1 MYEAHFGFD
10 KKPFSLLP
18 DPSFLYFSD
27 KHSGALAMLEYG
39 IMEQS
44 GITVIT
50 GDIGA
55 GKTTLVRHLL
65 RRLKDNNMT
74 IGLINNTHSSLGGFM
89 GWFALAY
96 DLDCEGLDNVGT
108 YKKIQEFL
116 VREYSES
123 RRVVLF
129 IDEAQNMKK
138 SQLEEVRLLSNIN
151 SDDDLLLQVVLVG
164 QPELR
169 EKLSSRGLVQMAQ
182 RVSTEYHLEPL
193 KDTETLKYI
202 RHRVSTVGGDK
213 NTFDS
218 TAMAAIYNYTGGV
231 PRLIN
236 TICDQ
241 CLAYAYGKD
250 VKTVSLQTVR
260 EVAQSKKIG
269 GVNFHAFRENGLPVE
284 TKTVDP
290 TSALDSREPETAS
303 DCSKET

>member
-18 DPSFLYFSD
+18 DPSFLFFSE

-39 IMEQS
+39 IMEQN

-50 GDIGA
+50 GEIGA

-65 RRLKDNNMT
+65 RRLNSNNMT
-74 IGLINNTHSSLGGFM
+74 VGLINNTHSSLGGFM
-89 GWFALAY
+89 GWFALAF
-96 DLDCEGLDNVGT
+96 DLDCEGLDNVST

-116 VREYSES
+116 VSEYGAS

-129 IDEAQNMKK
+129 IDEAQNMTK

-151 SDDDLLLQVVLVG
+151 ADDDLLLQVALVG

-169 EKLSSRGLVQMAQ
+169 GKLSSRELVQMAQ

-193 KDTETLKYI
+193 KDIESLKYI
-202 RHRVSTVGGDK
+202 RHRLKVAGGDAGV
-213 NTFDS
+213 FDS
-218 TAMAAIYNYTGGV
+218 NAMAAIFNYTGGV

-236 TICDQ
+236 TLCDQ

-250 VKTVSLQTVR
+250 VKKVDLRIVID
-260 EVAQSKKIG
+260 VVQSRKIG
-269 GVNFHAFRENGLPVE
+269 GVNFHARRADTAGAGGQ
-284 TKTVDP
+284 KTIP
-290 TSALDSREPETAS
+290 TL
-303 DCSKET
+303 SKQSPINK

>member
-65 RRLKDNNMT
+65 RRLKNNNMR
-74 IGLINNTHSSLGGFM
+74 IGLINNTHASLGEFM

-96 DLDCEGLDNVGT
+96 DLDCEGLGSVGT

-116 VREYSES
+116 VSEYAES

-151 SDDDLLLQVVLVG
+151 ADDDLLLQVVLIG

-169 EKLSSRGLVQMAQ
+169 KKLSSPALVQMAQ

-193 KDTETLKYI
+193 KDLETLKYI
-202 RHRVSTVGGDK
+202 RHRLSAAGGDS
-213 NTFDS
+213 NIFDVN
-218 TAMAAIYNYTGGV
+218 AMGAIYSYTRGV

-236 TICDQ
+236 TLCDQ
-241 CLAYAYGKD
+241 SLAYAYGKD
-250 VKTVSLQTVR
+250 VKKVDMRTVI

-269 GVNFHAFRENGLPVE
+269 GVNFHAKKVGDDSPEVRAEKPSRIGMLKQSL
-284 TKTVDP
+284 KTNP
-290 TSALDSREPETAS
+290 L
-303 DCSKET
+303 K

>member
-1 MYEAHFGFD
+1 MYESHFGFS

-18 DPSFLYFSD
+18 DPSFLYLSD
-27 KHSGALAMLEYG
+27 KHRGALAMLEYG

-55 GKTTLVRHLL
+55 GKTTLIRHLL
-65 RRLKDNNMT
+65 HRLKSSKMT
-74 IGLINNTHSSLGGFM
+74 VGLINNTHSSLGGFM

-116 VREYSES
+116 VDEYAES

-129 IDEAQNMKK
+129 IDEAQNMTK

-151 SDDDLLLQVVLVG
+151 SDDNLLLQVVLVG
-164 QPELR
+164 QPELNK
-169 EKLSSRGLVQMAQ
+169 KLSSRGLVQLAQ

-193 KDTETLKYI
+193 KDMESLKYI
-202 RHRVSTVGGDK
+202 RHRLETAGGVK
-213 NTFDS
+213 NIFDS
-218 TAMAAIYNYTGGV
+218 SAMAAIYNYTCGV

-236 TICDQ
+236 TLCDQ
-241 CLAYAYGKD
+241 CLVYAYGKD
-250 VKTVSLQTVR
+250 VKNVDLRTVT
-260 EVAQSKKIG
+260 EVVQSKKIG
-269 GVNFHAFRENGLPVE
+269 GVNFHARRDDVQIAGAN
-284 TKTVDP
+284 KTLRM
-290 TSALDSREPETAS
+290 ARSRQRGNATQ
-303 DCSKET
+303 KR